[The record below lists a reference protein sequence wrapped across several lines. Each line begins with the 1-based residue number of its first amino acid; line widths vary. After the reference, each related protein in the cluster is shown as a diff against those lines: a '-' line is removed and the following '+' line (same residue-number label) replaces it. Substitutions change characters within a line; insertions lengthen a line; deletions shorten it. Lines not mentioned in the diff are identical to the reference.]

1 MSPRDREQGR
11 YKVLTRRAA
20 LLAGGQLML
29 LGSLVG
35 RMYYLQV
42 IEAQR
47 YKVLAEENRINLR
60 LLAPR
65 RGRVL
70 DRFGVPL
77 ATNDQNY
84 RIVLVAEQAGDIES
98 TLSAIGTLI
107 PLGDAERHKVLRD
120 VKRKHSFVPVVVR
133 ENLTWDEVS
142 RIEVNI
148 NELPGVNIEVGLSR
162 FYPFAD
168 RASHVVGYVAPVS
181 MEELTGDPI
190 MELPD
195 FRIGKSGVEKAQ
207 DLELRGAPGASQIE
221 VNALGR
227 VVREISRDQGQ
238 TGQEVVT
245 TLDMALQDFTMRRLR
260 SEESAT
266 CVVIDVVTGEILVMA
281 SSPSY
286 DANAFTQGITNA
298 IWQQLTTD
306 PLVPLNNKAIQGTYP
321 PGSTFKPV
329 VAIAALEA
337 GAITPDFRVNCPGV
351 FTLGDHD
358 YHCWRHGGHGTLD
371 LHGGLK
377 NSCDVYFYNVAMR
390 LGVDRVA
397 AMANRLGLGVPTGI
411 DIPNERAGNIPTRAW
426 KMAKYGVRW
435 VDGDTPS
442 IAIGQGYINVTPL
455 QLATMLSRLVSNRAV
470 VPHFLRSAGII
481 QPDKPFDPDLGAAEF
496 ASLGL
501 NPAHVEAVLS
511 GMNAVTNEP
520 GGTAY
525 GARITEP
532 GMEMGG
538 KSGTSQ
544 FRQISAAE
552 RERGIKKGEQ
562 LPWKDR
568 EHALFIAFAPVGN
581 PRYVCSVFV
590 EHGIGG
596 SKYAAPIARDVLREC
611 QRRDPA
617 RRYPADGV
625 AVAEVPVVAAVP
637 GQPGPAAPG
646 PEPESDVD

>member
-1 MSPRDREQGR
+1 MASRDQEQGR
-11 YKVLTRRAA
+11 YKVLTRRAVLLGGGQVA
-20 LLAGGQLML
+20 LLGA
-29 LGSLVG
+29 LVG
-35 RMYYLQV
+35 RMYYLQ
-42 IEAQR
+42 ILEAQR
-47 YKVLAEENRINLR
+47 YTVLAEENRINLR
-60 LLAPR
+60 LIAPR

-84 RIVLVAEQAGDIES
+84 RIVLVAEQAGDLDS
-98 TLSAIGTLI
+98 TLAAIGTLI
-107 PLGDAERHKVLRD
+107 PLDEVERRKVLRD
-120 VKRKHSFVPVVVR
+120 VRRKHSFVPVVVR
-133 ENLTWDEVS
+133 ENLSWDEMS

-148 NELPGVNIEVGLSR
+148 NELPGVNIEVGSSR

-168 RASHVVGYVAPVS
+168 RASHIVGYVAPVAIT
-181 MEELTGDPI
+181 ELTGDPV

-195 FRIGKSGVEKAQ
+195 FRIGKSGIEKAQ
-207 DLELRGAPGASQIE
+207 DVGLRGTAGASQIE

-227 VVREISRDQGQ
+227 VVREISRDEGQ
-238 TGQEVVT
+238 IGRDVVT
-245 TLDMALQDFTMRRLR
+245 TLDMWLQDFTMRRLR

-266 CVVIDVVTGEILVMA
+266 CVVIDIVTGEILVMA

-286 DANAFTQGITNA
+286 DANAFTKGITNA
-298 IWQQLTTD
+298 IWQQLNTD
-306 PLVPLNNKAIQGTYP
+306 PLVPLNNKAIQGVYP

-329 VAIAALEA
+329 VAITALES
-337 GAITPDFRVNCPGV
+337 GLITPDYRVSCPGV
-351 FTLGDHD
+351 FTVGDHD

-377 NSCDVYFYNVAMR
+377 NSCDVYFYNVAMK

-397 AMANRLGLGVPTGI
+397 AMANRLGLGVLTGI
-411 DIPNERAGNIPTRAW
+411 DIPNERVGNIPTRAW
-426 KMAKYGVRW
+426 KLAKYGVRW

-442 IAIGQGYINVTPL
+442 IAIGQGYIGVTPL
-455 QLATMLSRLVSNRAV
+455 QLATMLARLVSNRAV
-470 VPHFLRSAGII
+470 VPHFTRAAGVIA
-481 QPDKPFDPDLGAAEF
+481 PGVPFEADRGGEEF
-496 ASLGL
+496 APLGL
-501 NPAHVEAVLS
+501 NPAHVAAVLS

-525 GARITEP
+525 GARITEA
-532 GMEMGG
+532 GFEMGG

-544 FRQISAAE
+544 FRQITASE
-552 RERGIKKGEQ
+552 REHGIKKGEQ

-581 PRYVCSVFV
+581 PRYACAVFV

-611 QRRDPA
+611 QKRDPA
-617 RRYPADGV
+617 RRFPADGV
-625 AVAEVPVVAAVP
+625 AVPEAPAAAP
-637 GQPGPAAPG
+637 GQPVPPG
-646 PEPESDVD
+646 AEPEGEED